1 VTPGG
6 AAKARSGDLM
16 YYAGRLADVL
26 DGFREAARNPYE
38 AGAYFEELIAK
49 FLTSEAR
56 YRDLYARVLPYLNW
70 ARQRGLDARDTKSLE
85 VADRGKSEPA

>member
-1 VTPGG
+1 
-6 AAKARSGDLM
+6 M
-16 YYAGRLADVL
+16 YYAGRLANVL
-26 DGFREAARNPYE
+26 DGFRDAAQSEYE

-70 ARQRGLDARDTKSLE
+70 ARQRGAR
-85 VADRGKSEPA
+85 RPRYQEPRSR